1 MNNNEQSF
9 YLFCIFFIIL
19 HAHISIMKSLTIYK
33 ASAGSGKTYRLAMD
47 YINLLLHNPSA
58 YESILAVTF
67 TNKATAEM
75 KRRIL
80 MELWAVT
87 QDSNRSVK
95 ERQNARQALSLLL
108 ENYHLFRVQTIDT
121 FFQTVLRNLAHELQ
135 LNANLRVSLSNDE
148 VVSEAVDELIDT
160 LADDKKLRRVV
171 MNYVMDSMHEG
182 KKWNVIGE
190 IKSFGSTIF
199 KECYKVNRDKLDEIF
214 KDQEFFDNYKKTLK
228 ALKDSVSGKYQ
239 EEAKKVLDEMAKRGL
254 SEDNFMNKAK
264 GPLSYFLKLSQGLF
278 YDEKNLMNK
287 TVCEAQDDPTK
298 WYTKGNA
305 GNADLTSFVSDVIL
319 PAIEK
324 IEKTR
329 RQDAKDYNS
338 AVVTLRHLNE
348 MRLLA
353 RIEESA
359 HNLNAAAQ
367 RFMLSDTQTLLHE
380 MIGDDDAPFI
390 FEKIGS
396 HLKHVMIDEFQ
407 DTSTVQW
414 KNFQT
419 LLKECM
425 SISNETDDDLC
436 NNLIVGD
443 VKQSIYRFRSGDWR
457 LLNDLEASF
466 PNVSEVRNLS
476 TNWRS
481 WSNII
486 NFNNVFLRKVVDAEI
501 EGIEDEQW
509 KSDLKRAYA
518 DLEQNVSPRNQDTQ
532 GLVHIELLPK
542 DQLPDTPEK
551 IYDIISQLV
560 EKGASYNDIAIL
572 VRRRREVCEIADY
585 LEENNIHLLSAE
597 AFRLDA
603 SQNVMAVI
611 NAMKLLS
618 HPNDDLSEAYLRLV
632 CPDILP
638 LIEERRQE
646 LVQKT
651 LHDLA
656 ENLVLMIG
664 CTEPA
669 FVTAFFDVLESFSN
683 DISPVL
689 DDFLTAWDEE
699 LCGNMIETSTGDGIT
714 IMTIHKSKGLEFKHV
729 IVPYCNW
736 DANPP
741 FANTLWVE
749 PKESPFSQLPL
760 VPVDYRNKDSL
771 KNTIYEDDGTEEYIQ
786 SVVDNINLL
795 YVALTRPRQS
805 LFVLGE
811 RDSKDISRSYL
822 MQKAMLFMQD
832 MESIDGKE
840 LHFSGV
846 DDKDEPL
853 TLTYGSLSVCSGAEQ
868 EEKKMN
874 PFASPSEVE
883 VISSMPSYNPSVDF
897 RQSNAAQRFAADDNM
912 DEQLR
917 ARLSGTE
924 QHWVFSHIMTLD
936 DVPPEYEEMFKDE
949 QVRQCF
955 DSHWKVFNECSIIT
969 ESGEY
974 RPDRV
979 IADEKQT
986 IVIDFKFGS
995 PHQGYESQVRRYMQ
1009 LLAKMG
1015 YPQVQGF
1022 LWYVNASSPSE
1033 RIVPISFLPL

>member
-1 MNNNEQSF
+1 M
-9 YLFCIFFIIL
+9 
-19 HAHISIMKSLTIYK
+19 
-33 ASAGSGKTYRLAMD
+33 
-47 YINLLLHNPSA
+47 
-58 YESILAVTF
+58 
-67 TNKATAEM
+67 
-75 KRRIL
+75 
-80 MELWAVT
+80 
-87 QDSNRSVK
+87 
-95 ERQNARQALSLLL
+95 
-108 ENYHLFRVQTIDT
+108 
-121 FFQTVLRNLAHELQ
+121 
-135 LNANLRVSLSNDE
+135 
-148 VVSEAVDELIDT
+148 
-160 LADDKKLRRVV
+160 
-171 MNYVMDSMHEG
+171 
-182 KKWNVIGE
+182 
-190 IKSFGSTIF
+190 
-199 KECYKVNRDKLDEIF
+199 
-214 KDQEFFDNYKKTLK
+214 
-228 ALKDSVSGKYQ
+228 
-239 EEAKKVLDEMAKRGL
+239 
-254 SEDNFMNKAK
+254 
-264 GPLSYFLKLSQGLF
+264 
-278 YDEKNLMNK
+278 
-287 TVCEAQDDPTK
+287 
-298 WYTKGNA
+298 
-305 GNADLTSFVSDVIL
+305 
-319 PAIEK
+319 
-324 IEKTR
+324 
-329 RQDAKDYNS
+329 
-338 AVVTLRHLNE
+338 
-348 MRLLA
+348 
-353 RIEESA
+353 
-359 HNLNAAAQ
+359 
-367 RFMLSDTQTLLHE
+367 
-380 MIGDDDAPFI
+380 
-390 FEKIGS
+390 
-396 HLKHVMIDEFQ
+396 
-407 DTSTVQW
+407 
-414 KNFQT
+414 
-419 LLKECM
+419 
-425 SISNETDDDLC
+425 
-436 NNLIVGD
+436 
-443 VKQSIYRFRSGDWR
+443 
-457 LLNDLEASF
+457 
-466 PNVSEVRNLS
+466 
-476 TNWRS
+476 
-481 WSNII
+481 
-486 NFNNVFLRKVVDAEI
+486 
-501 EGIEDEQW
+501 
-509 KSDLKRAYA
+509 
-518 DLEQNVSPRNQDTQ
+518 
-532 GLVHIELLPK
+532 
-542 DQLPDTPEK
+542 
-551 IYDIISQLV
+551 
-560 EKGASYNDIAIL
+560 

-669 FVTAFFDVLESFSN
+669 FVAAFFDVLESFSN

-786 SVVDNINLL
+786 SVVDNFNLL

>member
-1 MNNNEQSF
+1 MNNKQQSF
-9 YLFCIFFIIL
+9 YLFCVFFIIL
-19 HAHISIMKSLTIYK
+19 HAQISIMKSLTIYK

-47 YINLLLHNPSA
+47 YINLLLHNPSS

-87 QDSNRSVK
+87 QESERSIK

-108 ENYHLFRVQTIDT
+108 ENYHFFRVQTIDT

-135 LNANLRVSLSNDE
+135 LNANLRVSLSTEE
-148 VVSEAVDELIDT
+148 VVSEAVDDLIDT
-160 LADDKKLRRVV
+160 LADDKKLKRIV
-171 MNYVMDSMHEG
+171 MNYVMDSMNDG
-182 KKWNVIGE
+182 KKWNIIGD
-190 IKSFGSTIF
+190 IKKFGSTIF
-199 KECYKVNRDKLDEIF
+199 KEYYKVNRNKLEEVF
-214 KDQEFFDNYKKTLK
+214 KNEDFFDNYQKTLRV
-228 ALKDSVSGKYQ
+228 LRDSVCGKYK
-239 EEAKKVLDEMAKRGL
+239 EEAQKVLDEMRKRGL
-254 SEDNFMNKAK
+254 SEDNFASKTR
-264 GPLSYFLKLSQGLF
+264 GPISYFLKLSQGFF

-287 TVCEAQDDPTK
+287 TVNEAKEDPTK
-298 WYTKGNA
+298 WYTKSNA
-305 GNADLTSFVSDVIL
+305 GDAVLTSFVSDIIL

-329 RQDAKDYNS
+329 KQDAKDYNS
-338 AVVTLRHLNE
+338 VVVTLKHLNE

-353 RIEESA
+353 RIEDCA

-380 MIGDDDAPFI
+380 IIGDDDAPFI

-396 HLKHVMIDEFQ
+396 RLKHVMIDEFQ

-457 LLNDLEASF
+457 LLNDLETSF
-466 PNVSEVRNLS
+466 PGVSEVRNLS

-481 WSNII
+481 WRNIVE
-486 NFNNVFLRKVVDAEI
+486 FNNVFLRKVIDAEI
-501 EGIEDEQW
+501 SSIEDERWQ
-509 KSDLKRAYA
+509 SDLQRAYA
-518 DLEQNVSPRNQDTQ
+518 DLEQNVAPRNQNTQ

-542 DQLPDTPEK
+542 NQLPDTPAK
-551 IYDIISQLV
+551 IYDIVCQLV

-572 VRRRREVCEIADY
+572 VRRRQEVREIADY
-585 LEENNIHLLSAE
+585 LEGNDVHVLSAE
-597 AFRLDA
+597 AFRLES
-603 SQNVMAVI
+603 SQNVMAIV
-611 NAMKLLS
+611 NAMKLVS
-618 HPNDDLSEAYLRLV
+618 HPNDDLSKAYLKLTY
-632 CPDILP
+632 PNILP
-638 LIEERRQE
+638 LIEEQRQE

-656 ENLVLMIG
+656 ESLVLMIG

-669 FVTAFFDVLESFSN
+669 FITAFFDVLESFSN
-683 DISPVL
+683 DISPIL
-689 DDFLTAWDEE
+689 DDFLAAWDEE
-699 LCGNMIETSTGDGIT
+699 LYKNMIETANGDGII
-714 IMTIHKSKGLEFKHV
+714 IMTIHKSKGLEFNHV

-736 DANPP
+736 DADPP

-749 PKESPFSQLPL
+749 PKEHPFSQLPL
-760 VPVDYRNKDSL
+760 VPVDYKTKDSL
-771 KNTIYEDDGTEEYIQ
+771 KNTIYEKYGTEESIQ
-786 SVVDNINLL
+786 SVVDNFNLL
-795 YVALTRPRQS
+795 YVALTRPCQS

-811 RDSKDISRSYL
+811 RNSDEKSRSYL
-822 MQKAMLFMQD
+822 MQTALLSMQE
-832 MESIDGKE
+832 MQTIDGKE
-840 LHFSGV
+840 LHFNGV
-846 DDKDEPL
+846 ENADAPL
-853 TLTYGSLSVCSGAEQ
+853 TFTFGSLDATNKE
-868 EEKKMN
+868 EREKKKN
-874 PFASPSEVE
+874 PFALPVDVEEVFSLPSFKT
-883 VISSMPSYNPSVDF
+883 SVNY

-912 DEQLR
+912 DDQLR

-924 QHWVFSHIMTLD
+924 QHWIFSHIKTLD
-936 DVPPEYEEMFKDE
+936 DVPPEYEDVFKDE
-949 QVRQCF
+949 QVRQWF
-955 DSHWKVFNECSIIT
+955 NPHWKVFNECSIIT

-979 IADEKQT
+979 ITDEKQT

-1022 LWYVNASSPSE
+1022 LWYINASSPSE
-1033 RIVPISFLPL
+1033 RIVPVSFAK

>member
-1 MNNNEQSF
+1 
-9 YLFCIFFIIL
+9 
-19 HAHISIMKSLTIYK
+19 MKSLTIYK

-47 YINLLLHNPSA
+47 YINLLLNNPAS

-87 QDSNRSVK
+87 QDSERSLK
-95 ERQNARQALSLLL
+95 ERNNARQALSLLL
-108 ENYHLFRVQTIDT
+108 ENYHFFRVQTIDT
-121 FFQTVLRNLAHELQ
+121 FFQNVLRNLAHELQ

-148 VVSEAVDELIDT
+148 VVSEAVDDLIDT
-160 LADDKKLRRVV
+160 LADDKKLRRIV
-171 MNYVMDSMHEG
+171 MNYVMDSMREG
-182 KKWNVIGE
+182 KKWNIISD

-199 KECYKVNRDKLDEIF
+199 KEYYKVNRHRLEEVF
-214 KDQEFFDNYKKTLK
+214 KDEDFFDNYQKTLR
-228 ALKDSVSGKYQ
+228 ALCDSVGDKYQ
-239 EEAKKVLDEMAKRGL
+239 EEARKVLDEMRSRGL
-254 SEDNFMNKAK
+254 NECDFTRKTT
-264 GPLSYFLKLSQGLF
+264 GPLSYFLKLQQGLF

-287 TVCEAQDDPTK
+287 TVREAKDDPSK
-298 WYTKGNA
+298 WYKKGDA
-305 GNADLTSFVSDVIL
+305 GNAVLTSFVTDVIL
-319 PAIEK
+319 PAIER

-329 RQDAKDYNS
+329 KQDAKDYNS
-338 AVVTLRHLNE
+338 AKETLRHLNE

-353 RIEESA
+353 RIEKSA
-359 HNLNAAAQ
+359 HDLNAAAQ
-367 RFMLSDTQTLLHE
+367 RFMLSDTQTLLHDI
-380 MIGDDDAPFI
+380 IGDDDAPFI

-396 HLKHVMIDEFQ
+396 RLKHVMIDEFQ

-425 SISNETDDDLC
+425 STSNNTDDDLC

-457 LLNDLEASF
+457 LLNDLENSF

-481 WSNII
+481 WRNIVQ
-486 NFNNVFLRKVVDAEI
+486 FNNVFLRKVVEAEI
-501 EGIEDEQW
+501 SGIEDEKW
-509 KSDLKRAYA
+509 KSALQRAYA
-518 DLEQNVSPRNQDTQ
+518 DLEQEVAPRNQDTK

-542 DQLPDTPEK
+542 DQLPDTPAK
-551 IYDIISQLV
+551 IYEIICELAK
-560 EKGASYNDIAIL
+560 KGAKYNDIAIL
-572 VRRRREVCEIADY
+572 VRRRREVCDIADF
-585 LEENNIHLLSAE
+585 LEANDIHVLSAE

-603 SQNVMAVI
+603 SQNVMSIV
-611 NAMKLLS
+611 NAMKVLA
-618 HPNDDLSEAYLRLV
+618 HPNDELSQAYLNLV
-632 CPDILP
+632 SPGLLP
-638 LIEERRQE
+638 QIEEQRQE

-669 FVTAFFDVLESFSN
+669 FVTAFFDALESFSN

-689 DDFLTAWDEE
+689 DDFLTAWDEDI
-699 LCGNMIETSTGDGIT
+699 CGNMIETTTGDGVT
-714 IMTIHKSKGLEFKHV
+714 IMTIHKSKGLEFNHV

-736 DANPP
+736 DSNPP

-749 PKESPFSQLPL
+749 PKEYPFSQLPL

-771 KNTIYEDDGTEEYIQ
+771 KNTIYEEDGTNEYIQ
-786 SVVDNINLL
+786 NIVDNFNLL
-795 YVALTRPRQS
+795 YVALTRPCQS

-811 RDSKDISRSYL
+811 RDSKEVSRSYL
-822 MQKAMLFMQD
+822 MQNALLSMQE
-832 MESIDGKE
+832 MQAIDGKE
-840 LHFSGV
+840 LHFGGLE
-846 DDKDEPL
+846 DDGEPL
-853 TLTYGSLSVCSGAEQ
+853 TLTFGSLDMSYKEASQ
-868 EEKKMN
+868 EKKKN
-874 PFASPSEVE
+874 PFALPVE
-883 VISSMPSYNPSVDF
+883 TETVSSMPSYNPAVNF

-924 QHWVFSHIMTLD
+924 QHWVFSHIKTLA
-936 DVPPEYEEMFKDE
+936 DVPPEYEEVFLDE
-949 QVRQCF
+949 QVRQWF
-955 DSHWKVFNECSIIT
+955 DSHWKVYNECSIIT

-986 IVIDFKFGS
+986 VVIDFKFGS
-995 PHQGYESQVRRYMQ
+995 PHQGYQNQVRRYMQ

-1015 YPQVQGF
+1015 YPDVKGF
-1022 LWYVNASSPSE
+1022 LWYVNAASPSE
-1033 RIVPISFLPL
+1033 RIVPVSYS